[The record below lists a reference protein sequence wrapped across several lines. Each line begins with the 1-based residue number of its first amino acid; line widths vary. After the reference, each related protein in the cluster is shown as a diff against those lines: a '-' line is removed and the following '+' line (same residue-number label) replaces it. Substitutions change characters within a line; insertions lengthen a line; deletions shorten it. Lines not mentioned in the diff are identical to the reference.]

1 MPKQKTK
8 EVELSPEDKK
18 ELKEAKDDIRSNRF
32 ATAKEIKEI
41 LDVITITADIHPD
54 GDVYVKIGKQF
65 KYLGRIGESD
75 CGSVP
80 DKYYLQIKEWLKKI

>member
-1 MPKQKTK
+1 
-8 EVELSPEDKK
+8 
-18 ELKEAKDDIRSNRF
+18 
-32 ATAKEIKEI
+32 

-75 CGSVP
+75 CGRVP